1 MLINDISLLK
11 KTLSPEAYES
21 IISTVTQFNHIQSNP
36 DLKNQNSRIN
46 SLVKKMDPI
55 FSLCSLRSDERIN
68 LYLSQEKKLT
78 KDQNDYLNSILRY
91 YENLASIWFALEFKQ
106 ALPWDKNKDWVG
118 NKIYNEG
125 LEAHIKEIQYFWKLM
140 QYAEPFL
147 IEEIEKTLPR
157 FSDIP
162 NITTLFSK
170 IYCTHAFNSFK
181 VCLQP
186 YVEVSNDKIIETLKL
201 SCKVLEDRSLQKL
214 KIHQRKKI
222 KIYEDLNNTQNPYLT
237 LTYLTCHKA
246 AKAGDVKMQEL
257 LDKWLNLYNDNLLY
271 ALKLRNRTRSSTY
284 FNLYYCYCWKKGER
298 EKYGI
303 FKDNNDNKSLVI

>member
-1 MLINDISLLK
+1 M
-11 KTLSPEAYES
+11 
-21 IISTVTQFNHIQSNP
+21 
-36 DLKNQNSRIN
+36 DL
-46 SLVKKMDPI
+46 I

-68 LYLSQEKKLT
+68 SYLSQKKELT
-78 KDQNDYLNSILRY
+78 KDQNDSLNSIIRY
-91 YENLASIWFALEFKQ
+91 YENLASVWFALEFGQ
-106 ALPWDKNKDWVG
+106 ALPWEKNKDWAG
-118 NKIYNEG
+118 NKTYDEG

-140 QYAEPFL
+140 QYAEPL
-147 IEEIEKTLPR
+147 LIEKTFPR

-186 YVEVSNDKIIETLKL
+186 YVEVSNNKIIETLKL

-214 KIHQRKKI
+214 KFHQRKKI

-237 LTYLTCHKA
+237 FTYLTCDKA

-257 LDKWLNLYNDNLLY
+257 LDKWLNLYNNNLLY
-271 ALKLRNRTRSSTY
+271 ALKLRKRTHSSIY
-284 FNLYYCYCWKKGER
+284 FNRYYCYCWKKGE
-298 EKYGI
+298 KQYYGTSKNNNSNNPHSAAQSRK
-303 FKDNNDNKSLVI
+303 KDSSFVLLFSPQVYC